1 MQPNR
6 CPQKDKEVCLL
17 PPSLASI
24 SEMFRGYLGNKCTGK
39 SVPLFFSWG
48 RFNLH
53 AAAVMGMFGGGSV
66 RGPSSLNTPLWLS
79 RFVPER
85 RNNGETHT
93 SGGRGWMQNESRS
106 NDISEGKCHICH
118 VDTCERLP
126 RYTFILHPPP
136 PAARRKTDRGVEGGG
151 GGVERWGGGVAALRG
166 EDGL

>member
-53 AAAVMGMFGGGSV
+53 AAAVMGMFGGGKRS
-66 RGPSSLNTPLWLS
+66 RPLFLKHA
-79 RFVPER
+79 V
-85 RNNGETHT
+85 
-93 SGGRGWMQNESRS
+93 
-106 NDISEGKCHICH
+106 
-118 VDTCERLP
+118 
-126 RYTFILHPPP
+126 
-136 PAARRKTDRGVEGGG
+136 
-151 GGVERWGGGVAALRG
+151 VAVALCPG
-166 EDGL
+166 ATQ